1 MPLSRNRLQEELQ
14 FCPKTMNEIS
24 PKRWWLLI
32 PFFTLVMKPFT
43 IGFAQGYFP
52 ESSLVKPIAVSKSGR
67 IKFRE
72 DWVYKSEHGTLS
84 PLGIKI
90 GYDRFDS
97 IGQKVEEAN
106 YDLNGNALLEVTYS
120 YDEWGR
126 EIQCLGLKDRNS
138 FYRKW
143 EYSFVDSI
151 KCLEKRVY
159 RNKSNKQRWL
169 YRFDNFGN
177 IVEETNYTPEGDFNY
192 KYIIKYTKFNKPAEL
207 TEYSGSGTMY
217 EKWIYLYNKQNQNI
231 EVMQFDA
238 SGNLFRKY
246 INKFDEYGNQKEV
259 ITLDS
264 EEKELERTVSIYQY
278 FK

>member
-1 MPLSRNRLQEELQ
+1 
-14 FCPKTMNEIS
+14 MNNIS
-24 PKRWWLLI
+24 QRSLLLLCLFI
-32 PFFTLVMKPFT
+32 TFLLKPFT

-52 ESSLVKPIAVSKSGR
+52 EPSLSKPIAISKSGR

-72 DWVYKSEHGTLS
+72 DWVYKSEHGRWS
-84 PLGIKI
+84 PLGKKI

-97 IGQKVEEAN
+97 IGQKIEEAN
-106 YDLNGNALLEVTYS
+106 YDLSGNALLEVTYS

-143 EYSFVDSI
+143 EYSFIDST

-159 RNKSNKQRWL
+159 RNQSNKQRWL
-169 YRFDNFGN
+169 YRFDDLGN
-177 IVEETNYTPEGDFNY
+177 IIEETNYSPEGDFNY
-192 KYIIKYTKFNKPAEL
+192 KYAIKYTKLGKPAEL
-207 TEYSGSGTMY
+207 TEYSGNGAMY

-238 SGNLFRKY
+238 SGTLFRKY
-246 INKFDEYGNQKEV
+246 LNKFDEYGNQKEV

-264 EEKELERTVSIYQY
+264 DEKELERTVSIYQY